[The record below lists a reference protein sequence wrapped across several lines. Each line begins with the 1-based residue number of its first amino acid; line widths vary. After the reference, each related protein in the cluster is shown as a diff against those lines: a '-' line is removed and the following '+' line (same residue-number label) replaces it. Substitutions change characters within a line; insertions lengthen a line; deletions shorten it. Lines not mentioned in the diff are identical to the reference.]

1 MDYLVGR
8 IFWLS
13 IWNKN
18 FQYLTMQ
25 EVMILAKLGN
35 VHSDEDMPRLQLGN
49 MITTRSSPK
58 PTPKPSPIPKGYAHI
73 QLQHQLQSLGYVHPS
88 LPQGQKNHLLCLI
101 STYQTILQEF
111 LMESKSKMKLLV
123 VKN

>member
-18 FQYLTMQ
+18 FQFLTIQ

-49 MITTRSSPK
+49 MITTPSSPK

-73 QLQHQLQSLGYVHPS
+73 QLQHELQSLGYVHPS

-101 STYQTILQEF
+101 STYQAILQEF
-111 LMESKSKMKLLV
+111 LMESKSKIKLLV

>member
-18 FQYLTMQ
+18 FQFLTMQ

-49 MITTRSSPK
+49 MITTPSSPK

-73 QLQHQLQSLGYVHPS
+73 QLQHELQSLGYVHPS

-101 STYQTILQEF
+101 STYQAILQEF
-111 LMESKSKMKLLV
+111 LMESKSKIKLLV